1 MRRHQAAKKV
11 VGADPGRHSS
21 FLCVGR
27 ARSRPSSPA
36 SSGGALRKCTKIS
49 SEGGGRRSRSPQL
62 SGGMF
67 ANDAE
72 KAAAG
77 PDDETWCDCGCGDM
91 EDLSDDDDEV
101 ADLTETPGQKRARE
115 DDEKLANFTQQVDCI
130 IASKAAM
137 AAASKGAAG
146 GAARVLE
153 R

>member
-1 MRRHQAAKKV
+1 MRQ
-11 VGADPGRHSS
+11 SS
-21 FLCVGR
+21 SL
-27 ARSRPSSPA
+27 
-36 SSGGALRKCTKIS
+36 
-49 SEGGGRRSRSPQL
+49 
-62 SGGMF
+62 GMF

-72 KAAAG
+72 KAAAW